1 MEPVMRRAKAVSLIF
16 VTTLCLA
23 GGCANAPHRVSMD
36 VDQPEMTPVMTL
48 GAGDA
53 LGWRIYQQ
61 DVILAMR
68 DGYSRGIYQP
78 QIFPNMDVRMVEVPT
93 D

>member
-1 MEPVMRRAKAVSLIF
+1 MRRVTIAFAVAGVACF
-16 VTTLCLA
+16 A
-23 GGCANAPHRVSMD
+23 GGCAQSPRQVAMD
-36 VDQPEMTPVMTL
+36 VDQPEINSMLTL

-61 DVILAMR
+61 DVFLAMR

-78 QIFPNMDVRMVEVPT
+78 TLFPEMRVVEVPI

>member
-1 MEPVMRRAKAVSLIF
+1 MRRVKAALAAVSMTCL
-16 VTTLCLA
+16 LA
-23 GGCANAPHRVSMD
+23 GCAHAPRHATLD
-36 VDQPEMTPVMTL
+36 IDQPEDAPILTL

-61 DVILAMR
+61 DVVLAMR
-68 DGYSRGIYQP
+68 DGYSRGVYQP
-78 QIFPNMDVRMVEVPT
+78 QIFPDMDVRVVEVPI

>member
-1 MEPVMRRAKAVSLIF
+1 MRRLKHAFVLMSLAALATGCARTPRTVSL
-16 VTTLCLA
+16 
-23 GGCANAPHRVSMD
+23 D
-36 VDQPEMTPVMTL
+36 VDQPEMAPTLTL

-61 DVILAMR
+61 DVFLAMR

-78 QIFPNMDVRMVEVPT
+78 QLFPETRLVEVPL

>member
-1 MEPVMRRAKAVSLIF
+1 
-16 VTTLCLA
+16 
-23 GGCANAPHRVSMD
+23 MD
-36 VDQPEMTPVMTL
+36 VDQPEINSMLTL

-61 DVILAMR
+61 DVFLAMR

-78 QIFPNMDVRMVEVPT
+78 TLFPEMRVVEVPI